1 MNIFKAT
8 LNTVAGIAT
17 LTVASVSAIAPAS
30 AETLILTPKPGIC
43 ATKPWLC
50 GGGGVLIPN
59 PTPLPPA
66 PPPAPSGGLTKNEKL
81 ALGIAGG
88 VLAGA
93 VLLNAAKTAQQNAA
107 VPVNEGNYQAHVA
120 WCSGKY
126 KSYVVQTNSWQPK
139 GGGPRKPCNSPYL

>member
-1 MNIFKAT
+1 MNIVKST
-8 LNTVAGIAT
+8 LTTIAGIAT
-17 LTVASVSAIAPAS
+17 LTVASVSAVAPVR
-30 AETLILTPKPGIC
+30 AEPATLLPGVGVSIC

-50 GGGGVLIPN
+50 SGGGIILP
-59 PTPLPPA
+59 PAPPA
-66 PPPAPSGGLTKNEKL
+66 PPPAPSGGLSKNDKI

-93 VLLNAAKTAQQNAA
+93 VLLNAAKKAQQNAA

-126 KSYVVQTNSWQPK
+126 KSYVIQTNSWQPK
-139 GGGPRKPCNSPYL
+139 GGGPRKPCHSPYM